1 MVLRRNRN
9 EEWDGSERRQP
20 ASVLVVN
27 DERDACELLVRFLA
41 LAGFRTSGARSD
53 SEAMSLIYDEL
64 PRCVVL
70 DMTTGGVGSSLA
82 ILDQIRSHDDRR
94 INSARVVLCASSPK
108 NRSFSFESGADA
120 FVVRPFHLEDLIDH
134 VTDVIERPHE
144 ERARHRR
151 DELVRHAEG

>member
-1 MVLRRNRN
+1 MVLRRHKD
-9 EEWDGSERRQP
+9 EWNGVERRRP

-27 DERDACELLVRFLA
+27 DDHDACELLVRFLA
-41 LAGFRTSGARSD
+41 HAGYRTTGANGD
-53 SEAMSLIYDEL
+53 LEATEKIHEEL

-82 ILDQIRSHDDRR
+82 ILDQIRSHADHR
-94 INSARVVLCASSPK
+94 ISSARVVLCASSPR

-120 FVVRPFHLEDLIDH
+120 FVVRPFHLDDLIEH
-134 VTDVIERPHE
+134 IADVLDRPQE

-151 DELVRHAEG
+151 DELVRHHEP

>member
-1 MVLRRNRN
+1 MLLRRHRN
-9 EEWDGSERRQP
+9 DEWDGTERRQP
-20 ASVLVVN
+20 ASVLIVN

-41 LAGFRTSGARSD
+41 LAGFRTTGACSD
-53 SEAMSLIYDEL
+53 LDAMSLIYDEL

-134 VTDVIERPHE
+134 VTDVIDRPQE

-151 DELVRHAEG
+151 DELVRHAEP

>member
-1 MVLRRNRN
+1 VVLRRHKDDWN
-9 EEWDGSERRQP
+9 GAERRRP

-27 DERDACELLVRFLA
+27 DDHDACELLVRFLA
-41 LAGFRTSGARSD
+41 YAGYRTTGASSD
-53 SEAMSLIYDEL
+53 LEAIEKIHEEL

-82 ILDQIRSHDDRR
+82 ILDQIRSHADRR
-94 INSARVVLCASSPK
+94 ISSARVVLCASSPR

-120 FVVRPFHLEDLIDH
+120 FVVRPFHLDDLIEH
-134 VTDVIERPHE
+134 VADVLDRPQE

-151 DELVRHAEG
+151 DELVRHHEH